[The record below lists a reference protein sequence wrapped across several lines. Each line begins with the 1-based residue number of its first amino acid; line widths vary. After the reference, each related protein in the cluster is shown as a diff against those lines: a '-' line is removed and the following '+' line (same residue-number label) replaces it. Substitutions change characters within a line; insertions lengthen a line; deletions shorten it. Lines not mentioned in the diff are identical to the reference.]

1 MYHLFGQKTG
11 TGSSPTPPPKG
22 ITQKEEAMNPI
33 SFKLENFV
41 DQTSKDIQAEAAET
55 RKEAM
60 RMASALPSIFTLI
73 EPPEVLKVPMEVP
86 VSPQDPFVD
95 PQPDDA
101 APVVEPVPDSEVK
114 PDARPTPVWPPI
126 MPPVPPPVSPIPDPD
141 PVPEADQNTE
151 QLEGLSKLLEKINTD
166 VMSKVGELEDLVK
179 QRSADIRRAAK
190 MSVDEAI
197 DFARKMKDVM
207 YESEMKNL
215 ELQMKHME
223 MLDTA
228 EEKALSRTLKMK
240 EL

>member
-11 TGSSPTPPPKG
+11 TGSNPTLPPKG
-22 ITQKEEAMNPI
+22 ITQKEKAMDPI
-33 SFKLENFV
+33 SFKLEEFV
-41 DQTSKDIQAEAAET
+41 DQTNKDIQAEAAET

-73 EPPEVLKVPMEVP
+73 EPPEALRVPVELP
-86 VSPQDPFVD
+86 VSPQDPLVEPMPDNVD
-95 PQPDDA
+95 
-101 APVVEPVPDSEVK
+101 PVVEPVPDSDVK
-114 PDARPTPVWPPI
+114 PDVRPPPVWPPI
-126 MPPVPPPVSPIPDPD
+126 MPPVPPVSPIPDPD
-141 PVPEADQNTE
+141 PVPEPDPNTE

-179 QRSADIRRAAK
+179 QRSAEIRRAAK

-223 MLDTA
+223 MLDTV
-228 EEKALSRTLKMK
+228 EEKALNRALKMK